1 MTNFSNNTSNRTINQ
16 NEIKPV
22 KKDESLLKGN
32 EYMKCEKKNL
42 MSANENK
49 IFDPEYGI
57 STINLKEI
65 SFNIGNKKIVNAD
78 QIFKLEKDN
87 FISLKQIIRNS
98 GIEYFFTKEPWD
110 KSRYYI
116 SDEKNLS

>member
-32 EYMKCEKKNL
+32 EYMKCEKKYL

-57 STINLKEI
+57 STIDLKEI